1 MIYFVGAG
9 PGDPDLITV
18 RGRKLLEQADMLIY
32 AGSLVSDEQLQW
44 CKADCEIYNSAGMSL
59 EEVEKK
65 FLEAEEKN
73 YLTVRLHSGDPT
85 LYGAI
90 REQIDFLTSKNIPYE
105 VIPGVS
111 SFTAAAAVI
120 GKEFTLPDVSQ
131 TIILTRAAGRTP
143 VPEKENLK
151 SLAEHGAS
159 MAIFLSAGQIDTV
172 AKELAAGYGRSDV
185 PCVVI
190 YRATWNEQ
198 KIISATL
205 TDIAEKVKAHGITK
219 QAQILVGDFLGD
231 KYNRSKLYDPEFSHG
246 FRKASK

>member
-9 PGDPDLITV
+9 PGNPDLITV

-205 TDIAEKVKAHGITK
+205 ADIAEKVKAHGITK